1 MRELKVSGLSVSLKD
16 NGQPLVDK
24 LSFRLGAGESLILL
38 GQSGCGKTMTCRAVM
53 GLLEKSRFRVSGSAS
68 LDGGEL
74 LGMPEKHRAGI
85 YGKKVAFVPQNPMTA
100 LDPSVSIG
108 RQMDETL
115 YLHTRLNRA
124 QRQAQIRASLLEAGL
139 EEPERV
145 CRMRPN
151 MLSGG
156 MLQRVLIAL
165 ALSTGAELVIA
176 DEPTTALDVVL
187 RNETVDAFVRLREK
201 GAAVLFVTHD
211 FAAARR
217 LGGEVLVM
225 REGTLVERGDVREVW
240 ASPEKEYTK
249 ALVRASS
256 LSKGARHADR

>member
-1 MRELKVSGLSVSLKD
+1 
-16 NGQPLVDK
+16 
-24 LSFRLGAGESLILL
+24 
-38 GQSGCGKTMTCRAVM
+38 
-53 GLLEKSRFRVSGSAS
+53 
-68 LDGGEL
+68 
-74 LGMPEKHRAGI
+74 
-85 YGKKVAFVPQNPMTA
+85 
-100 LDPSVSIG
+100 
-108 RQMDETL
+108 
-115 YLHTRLNRA
+115 
-124 QRQAQIRASLLEAGL
+124 
-139 EEPERV
+139 
-145 CRMRPN
+145 

-249 ALVRASS
+249 ALVRASA